1 MKMSLFDE
9 LFSKVRK
16 ASLEL
21 QSNGLKKFGYEV
33 LIELSINSYRQLLLD
48 RDNYF
53 AVRTEVDDPK
63 DCVCK
68 GTIYGVK
75 FIVTKDIDRVLVA
88 KEF

>member
-1 MKMSLFDE
+1 MSLFDD
-9 LFSKVRK
+9 LFNRVRK

-21 QSNGLKKFGYEV
+21 QSNGLKRFGYEV
-33 LIELSINSYRQLLLD
+33 LIELSINSYRQLLAD
-48 RDNYF
+48 RDNYL
-53 AVRTEVDDPK
+53 AIRTEVDDPK

-68 GTIYGVK
+68 GTIYGIK

>member
-1 MKMSLFDE
+1 MSLFDD
-9 LFSKVRK
+9 LFNRARK

-21 QSNGLKKFGYEV
+21 QSNGLKRFGYEV
-33 LIELSINSYRQLLLD
+33 LIELSINSYQQLLAD

-53 AVRTEVDDPK
+53 AIRTEVDDPK

-68 GTIYGVK
+68 GTIYGIK